1 VAIYTL
7 QHRPIGRTKR
17 VPGTNR
23 LEKCRPG
30 LAAAYARYIFR
41 SSACSTIIARLPDG
55 VPATVQGV
63 SRWLA
68 ACERTDRAN
77 ARICDRIMVAIPC
90 ELPPCLRTELIQ
102 TFAERLSQGRLPYA
116 AAIHDLAGDDDN
128 PHCHMILRD
137 RDLETGRRVL
147 RTSDAGSTEYIR
159 EVWETVANEALAN
172 AGYYERIDRRTLF
185 EQGLDRRPGFHRGP
199 DRRAVA

>member
-1 VAIYTL
+1 
-7 QHRPIGRTKR
+7 
-17 VPGTNR
+17 
-23 LEKCRPG
+23 
-30 LAAAYARYIFR
+30 
-41 SSACSTIIARLPDG
+41 
-55 VPATVQGV
+55 
-63 SRWLA
+63 
-68 ACERTDRAN
+68 
-77 ARICDRIMVAIPC
+77 MVAIPA
-90 ELPPCLRTELIQ
+90 ELPQWLRPDLIR
-102 TFAERLSQGRLPYA
+102 TFGERLSGGRVPYA

-159 EVWETVANEALAN
+159 EVWETVANEALAS

-185 EQGLDRRPGFHRGP
+185 EQGLDRRPGVHRGP